1 MSFSMETEKENN
13 LSFLN
18 VEIIR
23 EEGIFTNTVYQKP
36 IFSGTYSNFES
47 FSVYRFGMVYS

>member
-23 EEGIFTNTVYQKP
+23 EEGIFTNTVYRKP
-36 IFSGTYSNFES
+36 IFSGT
-47 FSVYRFGMVYS
+47 